1 MPHNII
7 NTQTAGV
14 SKYEDINKN
23 TKVIK
28 HRVPV
33 FDAAERRE
41 LEEQIAEELYRRDT
55 TRILQSYDK
64 A

>member
-1 MPHNII
+1 MQHII
-7 NTQTAGV
+7 TNTQTKGV
-14 SKYEDINKN
+14 SKYEDLNKN

-33 FDAAERRE
+33 FDEAERRE
-41 LEEQIAEELYRRDT
+41 LEEQIAEELYRIFT
-55 TRILQSYDK
+55 HK

>member
-1 MPHNII
+1 MLHNII

-14 SKYEDINKN
+14 SKYEDLNKN

-33 FDAAERRE
+33 FDEAERRE
-41 LEEQIAEELYRRDT
+41 LEEQIAEELYRIFT
-55 TRILQSYDK
+55 HK
-64 A
+64 AQ